1 MATDFTSLL
10 ADQVGNEFSASQQY
24 IAVAAWFEQQT
35 LPELAGFF
43 YRQAVEERNH
53 AMMLLKFQMDTD
65 RKADLPGVAQPRS
78 DFANAKELIELA
90 LAQEKRVTEQ
100 ITALANAARAESDYQ
115 AEQFMQWFLKE
126 QVEEVSSMNDLIKIV
141 EHAGSNVL
149 LVEDYLT
156 REAAKATGGADTTAP
171 PAAGGAL

>member
-1 MATDFTSLL
+1 
-10 ADQVGNEFSASQQY
+10 
-24 IAVAAWFEQQT
+24 
-35 LPELAGFF
+35 
-43 YRQAVEERNH
+43 
-53 AMMLLKFQMDTD
+53 MDTD
-65 RKADLPGVAQPRS
+65 RVAALPGVAQPKS
-78 DFANAKELIELA
+78 DFASAVEPVELA
-90 LAQEKRVTEQ
+90 LAQEKRVTAQ

-126 QVEEVSSMNDLIKIV
+126 QVEEVSSMNDLLKVI

-156 REAAKATGGADTTAP
+156 RQAAKAAGGVDPTAP